1 MAVTA
6 KNRSGGGDDSAAAG
20 GSSRSGF
27 IREVYEE
34 LRKVVWP
41 TWGELYRYTLV
52 VLVTVAI
59 LGLFIGGVD
68 YLLGEGLRR
77 WLYVTH

>member
-6 KNRSGGGDDSAAAG
+6 KNRADASPEFSIG
-20 GSSRSGF
+20 RF
-27 IREVYEE
+27 LREVFDE

-52 VLVTVAI
+52 VIVTVII
-59 LGLFIGGVD
+59 LGVFIGGVD
-68 YLLGEGLRR
+68 YGLSEILKRY
-77 WLYVTH
+77 LYPTH

>member
-6 KNRSGGGDDSAAAG
+6 KNRADAAPEFSIG
-20 GSSRSGF
+20 RF
-27 IREVYEE
+27 LREVFDE

-52 VLVTVAI
+52 VLFTVVI
-59 LGLFIGGVD
+59 LGAFIGGVD
-68 YLLGEGLRR
+68 YGLSEILRR
-77 WLYVTH
+77 YLYPH

>member
-6 KNRSGGGDDSAAAG
+6 KKRAEPAQQF
-20 GSSRSGF
+20 RPIQF
-27 IREVYEE
+27 LREVYDE

-52 VLVTVAI
+52 VIVTVI
-59 LGLFIGGVD
+59 VIGGFIGAVD
-68 YLLGEGLRR
+68 YALGELAKRFIYNG
-77 WLYVTH
+77 VAH

>member
-6 KNRSGGGDDSAAAG
+6 RKREEPRAPSGIGEFLRGVID
-20 GSSRSGF
+20 
-27 IREVYEE
+27 E

-52 VLVTVAI
+52 VIVTVVI
-59 LGLFIGGVD
+59 LGVFIGGVD
-68 YLLGEGLRR
+68 YLIGEGLRR
-77 WLYVTH
+77 WLYVSH

>member
-6 KNRSGGGDDSAAAG
+6 KKRIEPAPAFSPV
-20 GSSRSGF
+20 RF
-27 IREVYEE
+27 LREVFDE

-52 VLVTVAI
+52 VIVTVI
-59 LGLFIGGVD
+59 VIGGFIGAVD
-68 YLLGEGLRR
+68 YTLGELAKRFIYNG
-77 WLYVTH
+77 VAH

>member
-6 KNRSGGGDDSAAAG
+6 RGDSTTTSTGNR
-20 GSSRSGF
+20 RF
-27 IREVYEE
+27 IREVYDE

-52 VLVTVAI
+52 VLVTVDI
-59 LGLFIGGVD
+59 LGAFIGGVD
-68 YLLGEGLRR
+68 YFIGEGFRR

>member
-6 KNRSGGGDDSAAAG
+6 KKRAEPAPTFSA
-20 GSSRSGF
+20 
-27 IREVYEE
+27 IRFLRDVYDE

-52 VLVTVAI
+52 VIVTVI
-59 LGLFIGGVD
+59 VIGGFIGGVD
-68 YLLGEGLRR
+68 YALGEIAKRFIYNG
-77 WLYVTH
+77 VAH

>member
-6 KNRSGGGDDSAAAG
+6 RGDSTTTAGSG
-20 GSSRSGF
+20 SGRF
-27 IREVYEE
+27 LREVLDE

-52 VLVTVAI
+52 VIVTVVI
-59 LGLFIGGVD
+59 LGVFIGGVD
-68 YLLGEGLRR
+68 YGISEMLRR
-77 WLYVTH
+77 WLYVQH

>member
-6 KNRSGGGDDSAAAG
+6 KNRAGGGGDSAASG
-20 GSSRSGF
+20 TGSRRF
-27 IREVYEE
+27 VREVLDE

-52 VLVTVAI
+52 VIVTVAI
-59 LGLFIGGVD
+59 LGVFIGGVD
-68 YLLGEGLRR
+68 YGISEILRR

>member
-6 KNRSGGGDDSAAAG
+6 KKHAETAPQGGALH
-20 GSSRSGF
+20 F
-27 IREVYEE
+27 LREVYDE

-52 VLVTVAI
+52 VIFTVIVIGA
-59 LGLFIGGVD
+59 FIGGVD
-68 YLLGEGLRR
+68 YFVGEFVRR
-77 WLYVTH
+77 YLYPVTGGS

>member
-6 KNRSGGGDDSAAAG
+6 RGDSTTTSTGNR
-20 GSSRSGF
+20 RF
-27 IREVYEE
+27 IREVYDE

-52 VLVTVAI
+52 VIFTVVL
-59 LGLFIGGVD
+59 LGVFIGGVD
-68 YLLGEGLRR
+68 YLLGEATRR
-77 WLYVTH
+77 VLYSSNVVG

>member
-6 KNRSGGGDDSAAAG
+6 KNRAGGGGDSATSGAG
-20 GSSRSGF
+20 SGRF
-27 IREVYEE
+27 LREVLDE

-52 VLVTVAI
+52 VIVTVAI
-59 LGLFIGGVD
+59 LGVFIGGVD
-68 YLLGEGLRR
+68 YGISEILRR
-77 WLYVTH
+77 WLYVQH